1 MKTFIMKQLK
11 YRRLTLD
18 YGKSRYGFGAW
29 LLVIGLIATVLL
41 AHPID
46 STVSII
52 VLYLALRVYWKDMFS
67 WSFRHVLY
75 RILNHLSL
83 AFNCV
88 VNTLKYIASRDK
100 ELFLSY
106 YDDMISNQEKVLRD
120 KKLKNDREKDMAND
134 IY

>member
-1 MKTFIMKQLK
+1 MKTFITKQLK
-11 YRRLTLD
+11 YRRTVLD
-18 YGKSRYGFGAW
+18 NGKSRYGFGAW

-52 VLYLALRVYWKDMFS
+52 TLYMALRIYWKDMFS
-67 WSFRHVLY
+67 WSFKYVIT
-75 RILNHLSL
+75 RILKHLSL
-83 AFNCV
+83 AFNCFI
-88 VNTLKYIASRDK
+88 NTVKYIASQDK

-106 YDDMISNQEKVLRD
+106 YKDMIGDQEKIRLARE
-120 KKLKNDREKDMAND
+120 REKELAKD